1 MGSVGTSSKHHFSS
15 SPEFLRIWEIR
26 QGIADGSQNFAF
38 ITDRSIVE
46 RKDLYEDPQCKAEL
60 VTHLP
65 LSHSTER
72 ALHMKLVMRGPPR
85 ESFAHKRTQFI
96 FPRFTT
102 QKSHLTQRSKEVKRD
117 QECLGEKL
125 LWKKISSLRKP
136 ESGDRPCPLANT
148 RVGVGA

>member
-1 MGSVGTSSKHHFSS
+1 MGSVRTSSKHHFSS
-15 SPEFLRIWEIR
+15 PPESLKKWEIR

-46 RKDLYEDPQCKAEL
+46 RKDLNEVPQCKAEL

-72 ALHMKLVMRGPPR
+72 ALHMRLVTRGPSR
-85 ESFAHKRTQFI
+85 EIFAHKRAPFI

-102 QKSHLTQRSKEVKRD
+102 QKSHFTQGSKGVKRD

-136 ESGDRPCPLANT
+136 ESGNRPCPLANT
-148 RVGVGA
+148 RVRVGE